1 MELFLQQL
9 SGEKELL
16 IVYKLDTQWLF
27 VSTYKDNWVN
37 NKLKKKQI
45 GACISPFMESMIT
58 WTYRYPASRS
68 KIF

>member
-27 VSTYKDNWVN
+27 VSTYKDN
-37 NKLKKKQI
+37 
-45 GACISPFMESMIT
+45 
-58 WTYRYPASRS
+58 
-68 KIF
+68 